1 MAAFGPLLPGNASSQ
16 PLALILTVAI
26 AVAGAH
32 TGVAVGRRVH
42 VERVQSTG

>member
-1 MAAFGPLLPGNASSQ
+1 MAAFGPLLPGNVSSQ
-16 PLALILTVAI
+16 PLALLLTVAM

-32 TGVAVGRRVH
+32 TELAVGRRVH